1 MNKTETAVGNFR
13 FEISLLEDIFRRDR
27 DDPRTIEV
35 LANLY
40 TVTGQ
45 IEKGLELDR
54 RHIAL
59 EPKNPSAYYNCACS
73 LSLSGQIDEAF
84 EKLKTALDMGF
95 ESVDWMHKDPDLEAL
110 RDDPRWMKLP
120 VEQDAGAED

>member
-1 MNKTETAVGNFR
+1 MNKTEAAVGNFR
-13 FEISLLEDIFRRDR
+13 FEIALLEDIYRRDK
-27 DDPRTIEV
+27 DDPRAIEV

-40 TVTGQ
+40 TETGQ

-73 LSLSGQIDEAF
+73 LSLSGLTDEAF
-84 EKLKTALDMGF
+84 EKLQTALLLGF
-95 ESVDWMHKDPDLEAL
+95 DSVDWMRKDPDLAAL
-110 RDDPRWMKLP
+110 HDDPRWMKLP